1 MTTQTYTV
9 RETTALLQALRGGVV
24 PVIGI
29 QHIMVGRNREAQAV
43 LETINNVKAGS
54 SAVKFWIGDFGSGKS
69 FMMTL
74 LKTIALKQ
82 DFVVSDVD
90 FTPERRLYDT
100 NRRAVSTYSSIVNNI
115 SIKTKPD
122 GNALPTIIE
131 KWITQLMEKVSKEHS
146 IPLDQIRNETYAPL
160 VKQEIMQSI
169 NNLQGVGAFEFG
181 LVIAKYYEGYVAGNV
196 ELTRCALRWLRGE
209 YTTRT
214 DARMDLGVRE
224 IIDDAN
230 YYDMIKNLC
239 IFFVQI
245 GYSGFVINFD
255 EAINLYKLA
264 QSTIRDKN
272 YEKILSIYND
282 CMQGHISK
290 LFINIAGTKEFL
302 ADTRRGLYSY
312 AALKSR
318 LEFNPYETTAI
329 RDFSGPVIVLNPLTH
344 EDIYILLTKL
354 QGIFET
360 HYQTKSPITD
370 SDIHAFME
378 EMFNKPGA
386 DLYLTPRQVIRDF
399 LNLLSILRENPEVDK
414 STFMKNIEVE
424 KQQPDAD
431 VEIL

>member
-1 MTTQTYTV
+1 MTTPTINM
-9 RETTALLQALRGGVV
+9 RESTALLQALRGGVV
-24 PVIGI
+24 PAIGI
-29 QHIMVGRNREAQAV
+29 QHIMVGRNKEAQAV
-43 LETINNVKAGS
+43 LDTINVVMAGS

-69 FMMTL
+69 FMLTL

-82 DFVVSDVD
+82 NFVVSEVD
-90 FTPERRLYDT
+90 FTPERRLYDA
-100 NRRAVSTYSSIVNNI
+100 NRKAVSTYSAIVNNL

-122 GNALPTIIE
+122 GNALPIIIE
-131 KWITQLMEKVSKEHS
+131 KWVTQIMQKVSQDHS
-146 IPLDQIRNETYAPL
+146 ISLDQIRNEAYTSL

-169 NNLQGVGAFEFG
+169 NKLQGVGAFEFG
-181 LVIAKYYEGYVAGNV
+181 LVIAKYYEGYILGDI
-196 ELTRCALRWLRGE
+196 ELTRRALRWLRGE

-230 YYDMIKNLC
+230 YYDMLKNLC
-239 IFFVQI
+239 TFFVLI
-245 GYSGFVINFD
+245 GYTGLVINFD

-264 QSTIRDKN
+264 QSNIRDKN
-272 YEKILSIYND
+272 YEKILAIYND
-282 CMQGHISK
+282 CMQGHISN

-302 ADTRRGLYSY
+302 TDSRRGLYSY
-312 AALKSR
+312 VALKSR
-318 LEFNPYETTAI
+318 LEFNPYETTTI

-354 QGIFET
+354 QAIFEA

-370 SDIHAFME
+370 ANVRSFME

-386 DLYLTPRQVIRDF
+386 DLYLTPRQVIREY

-414 STFMKNIEVE
+414 STFMKSIEIE
-424 KQQPDAD
+424 KQQPEAD